1 VVIPIVYRP
10 MDEINHGNF
19 DDFQMNKYI
28 ICIDYMGLLGRKAA
42 QVLYREGYLTLYVQ
56 GGYDM
61 VKPQIEND
69 EI

>member
-1 VVIPIVYRP
+1 

-19 DDFQMNKYI
+19 DDFPMDKYI

-42 QVLYREGYLTLYVQ
+42 QMLYREGYLTLYVL

-61 VKPQIEND
+61 IKHQIENED
-69 EI
+69 I